1 VTTRTTPIRSRES
14 GYTLLELAIATAILT
29 IALGS
34 LTLLGGRSAGALSA
48 STSQSE
54 LDSHARRALT
64 RISEE
69 LLPSGMSV
77 LTPATLDKGAAEV
90 GYRRSGGPVGGRNS
104 WVEPRRF
111 AFGYEVGE
119 LDDGLDNNGNGLV
132 DEGVV
137 TWTIDAGLATE
148 HTLILCHGV
157 RELGW
162 REQQNGIDDD
172 GDGLVDERGFS
183 VRRSG
188 DVLRLGLTLE
198 RLDAERHPIVRS
210 LETTVQ
216 PRN

>member
-14 GYTLLELAIATAILT
+14 GYTLLELAIAATILT

-34 LTLLGGRSAGALSA
+34 LTLLSGRSAGALSA
-48 STSQSE
+48 GTSQSE

-64 RISEE
+64 RIGEE

-77 LTPATLDKGAAEV
+77 ITPATLDQGAAEV
-90 GYRRSGGPVGGRNS
+90 NYRRSGGPVSGRNS

-111 AFGYEVGE
+111 AFAYEVGE
-119 LDDGLDNNGNGLV
+119 LDDGLDNNGNGLI

-157 RELGW
+157 RE
-162 REQQNGIDDD
+162 
-172 GDGLVDERGFS
+172 RGFAIQR
-183 VRRSG
+183 VG
-188 DVLRLGLTLE
+188 NVLRLGLTLE
-198 RLDAERHPIVRS
+198 RLDAEGHPIVRS